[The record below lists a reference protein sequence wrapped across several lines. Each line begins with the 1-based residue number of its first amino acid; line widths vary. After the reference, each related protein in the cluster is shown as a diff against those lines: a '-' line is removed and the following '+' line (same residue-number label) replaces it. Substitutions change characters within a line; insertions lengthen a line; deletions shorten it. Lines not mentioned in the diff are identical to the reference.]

1 MSNGHVD
8 WDILKTTS
16 TGLSH
21 VLLGNRSTR
30 SFYIFQHLFYV
41 MTKLLIS
48 VVHVKKPFITV
59 FNTILAIDM
68 FTIHSDILFMSTGTF
83 AIANLFI
90 TCRATLDN
98 TYIDRWLWKLVAL
111 SSARLGAKHVACM
124 WYKGYI
130 RREKATLI
138 SINNIAKYWS

>member
-68 FTIHSDILFMSTGTF
+68 FTGTF

-98 TYIDRWLWKLVAL
+98 TYIDRWL
-111 SSARLGAKHVACM
+111 
-124 WYKGYI
+124 
-130 RREKATLI
+130 
-138 SINNIAKYWS
+138 

>member
-21 VLLGNRSTR
+21 VLLGNRSTQ
-30 SFYIFQHLFYV
+30 SFFIFQHLFYV

-48 VVHVKKPFITV
+48 VSMWRSHSLQCL
-59 FNTILAIDM
+59 ILFLQLICL
-68 FTIHSDILFMSTGTF
+68 HSDILFMSTGTF